1 MIRRPPRS
9 TRTDTLFPYT
19 TLFRSLAAA
28 GLHRLTNEEA
38 EQLVLAAAI
47 FGGLG
52 GVGGYNLGDDGLD
65 RAGIGGL
72 PQAPFLDD
80 LRRIVA
86 GLQHQ
91 FEHFLGKPA
100 RQRAVGDQPQK
111 LSPLRGRDRTV
122 LDVLAELVQR
132 AEKV

>member
-47 FGGLG
+47 FGDLV
-52 GVGGYNLGDDGLD
+52 GVGGYNLGDDCLD

-72 PQAPFLDD
+72 LQAPLLDA
-80 LRRIVA
+80 LRRLVA
-86 GLQHQ
+86 GRQHQ
-91 FEHFLGKPA
+91 FDHFLAMPD
-100 RQRAVGDQPQK
+100 RQRAVGDK
-111 LSPLRGRDRTV
+111 TEKVSPRSGRDQQGPRSEV
-122 LDVLAELVQR
+122 GRCGEER
-132 AEKV
+132 